1 MSLLTPDSGL
11 LFWMILSFGIVLVIL
26 SKYGFPVIVKAIEE
40 RKAYIENS
48 LETARKANE
57 QLANIQKEG
66 ERILA
71 EAKEK
76 QNHIL
81 KEAMSEKEH
90 IIDEG
95 STDIKDFIS
104 SVKENG
110 GYYIARF
117 EASEG
122 EFNKAESKYG
132 KTIVSNITQANAS
145 TACQDLYNG
154 VNSDLMNSYAWDTAI
169 LFIQKYGLENY
180 SRQTTLNSKLQKSGE
195 SGDIQCNIYDM
206 SSNCYEWTTETYT
219 KKTSTPCTDRGGGY
233 DVSIFYTSIR
243 AYTVINAYSHN
254 SFRSILY
261 L

>member
-90 IIDEG
+90 IIDEAHKKAAAEAQLQIEEATRRIREEKERAIREVRAEI
-95 STDIKDFIS
+95 TDLSIAIAEKVMQDKIS
-104 SVKENG
+104 RDKSQEV
-110 GYYIARF
+110 II
-117 EASEG
+117 
-122 EFNKAESKYG
+122 NKLLDEMS
-132 KTIVSNITQANAS
+132 
-145 TACQDLYNG
+145 L
-154 VNSDLMNSYAWDTAI
+154 
-169 LFIQKYGLENY
+169 
-180 SRQTTLNSKLQKSGE
+180 KS
-195 SGDIQCNIYDM
+195 
-206 SSNCYEWTTETYT
+206 
-219 KKTSTPCTDRGGGY
+219 
-233 DVSIFYTSIR
+233 
-243 AYTVINAYSHN
+243 
-254 SFRSILY
+254 
-261 L
+261 

>member
-76 QNHIL
+76 QSLIL

-90 IIDEG
+90 IIDEARQKAVAEAHLQIEEATRRIREEKERAIREVRAEI
-95 STDIKDFIS
+95 TDLSIAIAEKVMREKIS
-104 SVKENG
+104 RDNSQEV
-110 GYYIARF
+110 II
-117 EASEG
+117 
-122 EFNKAESKYG
+122 NKLLDEMS
-132 KTIVSNITQANAS
+132 
-145 TACQDLYNG
+145 L
-154 VNSDLMNSYAWDTAI
+154 
-169 LFIQKYGLENY
+169 
-180 SRQTTLNSKLQKSGE
+180 KS
-195 SGDIQCNIYDM
+195 
-206 SSNCYEWTTETYT
+206 
-219 KKTSTPCTDRGGGY
+219 
-233 DVSIFYTSIR
+233 
-243 AYTVINAYSHN
+243 
-254 SFRSILY
+254 
-261 L
+261 